1 MIRAAVVRLGVRNR
15 VSPRSR
21 VIGPAVPRRVG
32 RCRPPDRARRV
43 RPVVPC
49 PVVPHR
55 AGVRRV
61 VPCPVDVVR
70 RVRRRI
76 VSRGRRPA
84 GCRRVG
90 RVSLRSVRVDRRV
103 VRFRRARPVRAGR
116 RRVGPCSL
124 AVPARPPPAPR
135 RSCRVPA
142 APTSRL
148 CVPVSPGPCAA
159 RTTIWRDPSAPV
171 VPPRPRGPEPAN
183 APVAPSP
190 VNGAP
195 PRARPPVNVAP
206 RAVHHRRPVRA
217 TAATAAEAT
226 TGRVAMAR
234 RRNRRGESFAGRS
247 TS

>member
-21 VIGPAVPRRVG
+21 VIVPAVPRRVG

-43 RPVVPC
+43 RPVVPR
-49 PVVPHR
+49 R
-55 AGVRRV
+55 AGARRV
-61 VPCPVDVVR
+61 ARCPVDVVR
-70 RVRRRI
+70 RGRRRI
-76 VSRGRRPA
+76 VSRGRRPV

-103 VRFRRARPVRAGR
+103 DRFRKARPVRAGR
-116 RRVGPCSL
+116 RRVGRCSRV
-124 AVPARPPPAPR
+124 VPARRPPAPR
-135 RSCRVPA
+135 RSCRIPA
-142 APTSRL
+142 ASTSRL

-159 RTTIWRDPSAPV
+159 RTTIWPGPPARAA
-171 VPPRPRGPEPAN
+171 PPRPHVPERAN

-195 PRARPPVNVAP
+195 PRARPPVNGGP

-217 TAATAAEAT
+217 TAATAAGAT
-226 TGRVAMAR
+226 TARVR
-234 RRNRRGESFAGRS
+234 VVR
-247 TS
+247 